1 MIITRTPL
9 RVSFFGGGTDQDYFF
24 KKYNGLVISAAIN
37 KYVYVVVRKHSEL
50 YNINYRLNYSKSE
63 NVNYV
68 NGIKNK
74 IIKACIKFTKTKG
87 PIYISTFSDLPDK
100 SGLGSSSAFTVG
112 LLNALYSFQG
122 KKINNFKLAQLA
134 YIIETKILNNPIGKQ
149 DQYAAAVGGFN
160 KINFY
165 KNNKVSINKIL
176 FKKNIIKLFDR
187 MSLVWTGLRRDNTK
201 VLKNQKKNFNKNFN
215 YLLIIKDIAS
225 EVFLKIKSINVK
237 EFSFFLNKSWD
248 EKKKLSKKILTKKI
262 LEIEK
267 KLKKNRNVSAIKLLG
282 AGAGGFFLCL
292 KDKKFDQKKFS
303 YETVDFK
310 IDFQGTKVLLSNKS

>member
-165 KNNKVSINKIL
+165 RNNKVSINKIL
-176 FKKNIIKLFDR
+176 FKKNIIKLFDS
-187 MSLVWTGLRRDNTK
+187 MLLVWTGLRRDNTK

-237 EFSFFLNKSWD
+237 KFSFFLNKSWD

-262 LEIEK
+262 YRLGFDS
-267 KLKKNRNVSAIKLLG
+267 LPHHSSGVVSIKQPFARKRCHVDLIACAHCTNLNG
-282 AGAGGFFLCL
+282 ISIVIPAGTYGF
-292 KDKKFDQKKFS
+292 
-303 YETVDFK
+303 
-310 IDFQGTKVLLSNKS
+310 N

>member
-68 NGIKNK
+68 NVIKNK

-165 KNNKVSINKIL
+165 RNNKVSINKIL
-176 FKKNIIKLFDR
+176 FKKNIINLFDR

-292 KDKKFDQKKFS
+292 KNKNFDQKKFS
-303 YETVDFK
+303 YKTIDFK

>member
-237 EFSFFLNKSWD
+237 EFSFF
-248 EKKKLSKKILTKKI
+248 
-262 LEIEK
+262 
-267 KLKKNRNVSAIKLLG
+267 
-282 AGAGGFFLCL
+282 
-292 KDKKFDQKKFS
+292 
-303 YETVDFK
+303 FK
-310 IDFQGTKVLLSNKS
+310 

>member
-68 NGIKNK
+68 NCIKNK

-87 PIYISTFSDLPDK
+87 PIYVSTFSDVPDK

-112 LLNALYSFQG
+112 LLNGLYSFQG
-122 KKINNFKLAQLA
+122 KKINNFKLAELA

-149 DQYAAAVGGFN
+149 DQYATAVGGFN
-160 KINFY
+160 KINFH

-215 YLLIIKDIAS
+215 YLLIIKNIAS

-237 EFSFFLNKSWD
+237 EFSFFLNKSWN

-267 KLKKNRNVSAIKLLG
+267 KLKKNNNVSAIKLLG

-292 KDKKFDQKKFS
+292 KNKNFDQKKFS

-310 IDFQGTKVLLSNKS
+310 IDFEGTKVLFSNKS